1 MKLNDCCLHH
11 KHIYKHSLAGYLSF
25 RIFLPNNDNS
35 FEINVYIVISFALLI
50 SALPTQ
56 LLTNITPSTAFTIG
70 TLMPTDTSSVAR
82 SARLFT

>member
-1 MKLNDCCLHH
+1 MTVACIISTFINTHWPV
-11 KHIYKHSLAGYLSF
+11 IYHFGYFYQTMIL
-25 RIFLPNNDNS
+25 NS

-56 LLTNITPSTAFTIG
+56 LLSNIRPSTAFTIG